1 MAGIYHNFVIKASV
15 AEVFKE
21 ISTVRGLNS
30 WWTKKAEGKP
40 ISDIVYHLHFGEGY
54 DWEAVVT
61 KCEKDKRFELQMT
74 IADKEWMKTKIGFNL
89 TEVNEQTVVEFY
101 HKGWESKSEQF
112 KQSNFC
118 WALYLRILRRHVE
131 YGEKV
136 AFEKRGRI

>member
-15 AEVFKE
+15 AEVYKE

-40 ISDIVYHLHFGEGY
+40 IIETIYHLHFGEGY
-54 DWEAVVT
+54 DWEAEVT
-61 KCEKDKRFELQMT
+61 KCEQDKRFELQMT
-74 IADKEWMKTKIGFNL
+74 IADKEWMKTKIGFKL
-89 TEVNEQTVVEFY
+89 TANNEQTEVEFY
-101 HKGWESKSEQF
+101 HKGWDSKSDNY
-112 KQSNFC
+112 KQSNYY

-136 AFEKRGRI
+136 AFEKRGNN